1 MLGGSIYIESIY
13 ARPGLG
19 QLLDAAVRARDFPLV
34 QAITIFIA
42 AFTIIMNLLTD
53 VVYGLLDPRIRHGG

>member
-1 MLGGSIYIESIY
+1 
-13 ARPGLG
+13 
-19 QLLDAAVRARDFPLV
+19 V